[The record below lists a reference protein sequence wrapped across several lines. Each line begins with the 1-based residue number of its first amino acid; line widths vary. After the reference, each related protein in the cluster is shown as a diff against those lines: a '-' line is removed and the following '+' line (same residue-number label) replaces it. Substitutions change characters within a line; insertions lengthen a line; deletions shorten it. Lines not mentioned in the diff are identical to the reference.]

1 MANRSNV
8 WAFIIYPGDSAPD
21 NYLNIIESWHIPA
34 LVSPI
39 HDKDLNADETEK
51 KKHIHIML
59 YFGKGANKSFVQ
71 VKQYSDQLCGTIPII
86 INNTNAMIRYFI
98 HFDNPEKHQYKRSD
112 LICISGFEINDAFES
127 YTNESMYY
135 DFIEEWIKEYDV
147 YNIFELM
154 CSLKDNNLLSEL
166 DFMRRHSVYIRYLLD
181 GKKSH
186 KKKGNT

>member
-1 MANRSNV
+1 MSDRSNV
-8 WAFIIYPGDSAPD
+8 WAFIIYPDDSCPN
-21 NYLNIIESWHIPA
+21 NYLNIIENWHIPA

-59 YFGKGANKSFVQ
+59 YFGKGANKSFAQ

-127 YTNESMYY
+127 YTNDSMYY
-135 DFIEEWIKEYDV
+135 DFIEEWIKKYDV
-147 YNIFELM
+147 FNIFELM
-154 CSLKDNNLLSEL
+154 CSFKDNNLLSEL